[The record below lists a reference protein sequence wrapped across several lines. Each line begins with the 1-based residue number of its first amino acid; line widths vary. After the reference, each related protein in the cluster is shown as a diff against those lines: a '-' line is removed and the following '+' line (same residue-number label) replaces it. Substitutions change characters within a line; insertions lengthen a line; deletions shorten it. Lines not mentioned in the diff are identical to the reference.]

1 MSKELATTSEK
12 GGIVKYDATNNPFL
26 AAASG
31 VGDFFGSR
39 LSFDGNTGQIL
50 IGSKDD
56 ENEMK
61 HGSVLVANLIAAE
74 MGALCWV
81 GGQLV
86 DEVTFPIASGREL
99 PILADLPDHGPYEK
113 DEDGM
118 EEGWQHVY
126 RFQLYSEKDKEGFTF
141 ATSSKSGIRG
151 VKKLLKAFGSK
162 FPLKIGADGQYQYPV
177 IEFTA
182 DSFKIKDK
190 PKLGKKWAPVFNIID
205 WIDAEEALP
214 YFATAASGD
223 DEDDYEDEP
232 KAKGR
237 GRSRDDDSGEK
248 ETKGRGRGRGR
259 AADSGEKE
267 EKSSSRGRGRSRDDD
282 SGEKSSGRGRSR
294 DDDSGEK
301 EETSSRGRG
310 RRAAEDS
317 GEKEETSSR
326 GRGRSRDDDSGEK
339 DSRRSRRD
347 EDSGEK
353 EEESSRNRSRRG
365 ADSGEKEESAGRRTR
380 VRHAEPQDG
389 DDDVDTNVER
399 RTSARARRG
408 RG

>member
-1 MSKELATTSEK
+1 MSKELATTSDK

-50 IGSKDD
+50 IGAKDD

-126 RFQLYSEKDKEGFTF
+126 RFQLYHEKDKEGFTF

-223 DEDDYEDEP
+223 DEDDYDDEP
-232 KAKGR
+232 ETKSRGR
-237 GRSRDDDSGEK
+237 GRGRAVDSGEK
-248 ETKGRGRGRGR
+248 EEKSSSRGRGRGR

-267 EKSSSRGRGRSRDDD
+267 EKSS
-282 SGEKSSGRGRSR
+282 
-294 DDDSGEK
+294 
-301 EETSSRGRG
+301 GRG

-317 GEKEETSSR
+317 GEKEEKSS
-326 GRGRSRDDDSGEK
+326 GRGRSRDDNSGEK
-339 DSRRSRRD
+339 ETRRSRRD
-347 EDSGEK
+347 ENSGEKESTRSRRRSDDSGEK

-365 ADSGEKEESAGRRTR
+365 ADSGEKEETAGRRTR
-380 VRHAEPQDG
+380 VRHADPQDS
-389 DDDVDTNVER
+389 DDDVDSNVER

>member
-1 MSKELATTSEK
+1 MSKELATTSDK

-50 IGSKDD
+50 IGAKDD

-126 RFQLYSEKDKEGFTF
+126 RFQLYSEKGKEGFTF

-177 IEFTA
+177 VEFTA

-223 DEDDYEDEP
+223 DEDDYDDEP
-232 KAKGR
+232 ETKSR

-248 ETKGRGRGRGR
+248 ETKSRGRGRGR
-259 AADSGEKE
+259 AADSGEK
-267 EKSSSRGRGRSRDDD
+267 
-282 SGEKSSGRGRSR
+282 
-294 DDDSGEK
+294 
-301 EETSSRGRG
+301 ETSSRGRG

-339 DSRRSRRD
+339 ETRSSRSRRD
-347 EDSGEK
+347 EDSGEKESTRSRRRSDDSGEK

-365 ADSGEKEESAGRRTR
+365 ADSGDKEESAGRRTR
-380 VRHAEPQDG
+380 VRHADPQDS
-389 DDDVDTNVER
+389 DDDVDSNVER

>member
-1 MSKELATTSEK
+1 MSKELATTSDK

-50 IGSKDD
+50 IGAKDD

-126 RFQLYSEKDKEGFTF
+126 RFQLYHEKDKEGFTF

-223 DEDDYEDEP
+223 DEDDYDDEP
-232 KAKGR
+232 ETKSR

-248 ETKGRGRGRGR
+248 ETR
-259 AADSGEKE
+259 
-267 EKSSSRGRGRSRDDD
+267 SSRSR
-282 SGEKSSGRGRSR
+282 R
-294 DDDSGEK
+294 D
-301 EETSSRGRG
+301 
-310 RRAAEDS
+310 EDS
-317 GEKEETSSR
+317 GEKEST
-326 GRGRSRDDDSGEK
+326 
-339 DSRRSRRD
+339 RSRRRSD
-347 EDSGEK
+347 DSGEK

-365 ADSGEKEESAGRRTR
+365 ADSGDKEETAGRRTR
-380 VRHAEPQDG
+380 VRHADPQDG
-389 DDDVDTNVER
+389 DDDVDENVER

>member
-1 MSKELATTSEK
+1 MSKELATTSDK

-50 IGSKDD
+50 IGAKDD

-126 RFQLYSEKDKEGFTF
+126 RFQLYHEKDKEGFTF

-214 YFATAASGD
+214 YFAATASGD
-223 DEDDYEDEP
+223 DEDDYDDEP
-232 KAKGR
+232 ETKSRGR
-237 GRSRDDDSGEK
+237 GRGRAVDSGEK
-248 ETKGRGRGRGR
+248 SSSRGRGRGR

-267 EKSSSRGRGRSRDDD
+267 EKSS
-282 SGEKSSGRGRSR
+282 
-294 DDDSGEK
+294 
-301 EETSSRGRG
+301 GRG

-317 GEKEETSSR
+317 GEKEEKSS
-326 GRGRSRDDDSGEK
+326 GRGRSRDDNSGEK
-339 DSRRSRRD
+339 ETRRSRRD
-347 EDSGEK
+347 ENSGEKESTRSRRRSDDSGEK

-365 ADSGEKEESAGRRTR
+365 ADSGEKEETAGRRTR
-380 VRHAEPQDG
+380 VRHADPQDG
-389 DDDVDTNVER
+389 DDDVDENVER

>member
-126 RFQLYSEKDKEGFTF
+126 RFQLYSEKGKEGYTF

-232 KAKGR
+232 KPKSR
-237 GRSRDDDSGEK
+237 GRSRDD
-248 ETKGRGRGRGR
+248 
-259 AADSGEKE
+259 DSGEKE

-282 SGEKSSGRGRSR
+282 SGEKAS
-294 DDDSGEK
+294 
-301 EETSSRGRG
+301 GRG

>member
-1 MSKELATTSEK
+1 MSKELATTSDK

-50 IGSKDD
+50 IGAKDD

-126 RFQLYSEKDKEGFTF
+126 RFQLYSEKGKEGYTF

-223 DEDDYEDEP
+223 DEDDYDDESET
-232 KAKGR
+232 KGR
-237 GRSRDDDSGEK
+237 GRSRDADSGEK

-267 EKSSSRGRGRSRDDD
+267 EKSSSRGRGRGRAAD
-282 SGEKSSGRGRSR
+282 SGEKEEKSSGRGRRAAEDSGEKEEKSSGRGRSR

-301 EETSSRGRG
+301 ETRRSRRD
-310 RRAAEDS
+310 EDS
-317 GEKEETSSR
+317 GEKEST
-326 GRGRSRDDDSGEK
+326 
-339 DSRRSRRD
+339 RSRRRSD
-347 EDSGEK
+347 DSGEK

-365 ADSGEKEESAGRRTR
+365 ADSGEKEETAGRRTR
-380 VRHAEPQDG
+380 VRHADPQDG
-389 DDDVDTNVER
+389 DDDVDENVER

>member
-1 MSKELATTSEK
+1 MSKELATTSDK

-50 IGSKDD
+50 IGAKDD

-126 RFQLYSEKDKEGFTF
+126 RFQLYHEKDKEGFTF

-223 DEDDYEDEP
+223 DEDDYDDEP
-232 KAKGR
+232 ETKSRGR
-237 GRSRDDDSGEK
+237 GRGRAVDSGEK
-248 ETKGRGRGRGR
+248 EEKSSSRGRGRGR

-267 EKSSSRGRGRSRDDD
+267 EKSS
-282 SGEKSSGRGRSR
+282 
-294 DDDSGEK
+294 
-301 EETSSRGRG
+301 GRG

-317 GEKEETSSR
+317 GEKEEKSS
-326 GRGRSRDDDSGEK
+326 GRGRSRDDNSGEK
-339 DSRRSRRD
+339 ETRRSRRD
-347 EDSGEK
+347 ENSGEKESTRSRRRSDDSGEK

-365 ADSGEKEESAGRRTR
+365 ADSGEKEETAGRRTR
-380 VRHAEPQDG
+380 VRHADPQDG
-389 DDDVDTNVER
+389 DDDVDENVER

>member
-1 MSKELATTSEK
+1 MSKELATTSDK

-50 IGSKDD
+50 IGAKDD

-126 RFQLYSEKDKEGFTF
+126 RFQLYSEKGKEGYTF

-223 DEDDYEDEP
+223 DEDDYDDEP
-232 KAKGR
+232 
-237 GRSRDDDSGEK
+237 
-248 ETKGRGRGRGR
+248 ETKSRGRGRGR

-267 EKSSSRGRGRSRDDD
+267 EKSSGRGRRAAED
-282 SGEKSSGRGRSR
+282 SGDKEEKSSGRGRSR
-294 DDDSGEK
+294 DDNSGEK
-301 EETSSRGRG
+301 ET
-310 RRAAEDS
+310 
-317 GEKEETSSR
+317 
-326 GRGRSRDDDSGEK
+326 
-339 DSRRSRRD
+339 RRSRRD
-347 EDSGEK
+347 ENSGEKESTRSRRRSDDSGEK

-365 ADSGEKEESAGRRTR
+365 ADSGDKEETAGRRTR
-380 VRHAEPQDG
+380 VRHADPQDG
-389 DDDVDTNVER
+389 DDDVDENVER

>member
-1 MSKELATTSEK
+1 MSKELATTSDK

-50 IGSKDD
+50 IGAKDD

-126 RFQLYSEKDKEGFTF
+126 RFQLYHEKDKEGFTF

-223 DEDDYEDEP
+223 DEDDYDDEP
-232 KAKGR
+232 ETKSRGR
-237 GRSRDDDSGEK
+237 GRGRAVDSGEK
-248 ETKGRGRGRGR
+248 EEKSSSRGRGRGR

-267 EKSSSRGRGRSRDDD
+267 EKSSGRGRRAAED
-282 SGEKSSGRGRSR
+282 SGDKEEKSSGRGRSR
-294 DDDSGEK
+294 DDNSGEK
-301 EETSSRGRG
+301 ETRRSRRD
-310 RRAAEDS
+310 EDS
-317 GEKEETSSR
+317 GEKESS
-326 GRGRSRDDDSGEK
+326 
-339 DSRRSRRD
+339 RSRRRSD
-347 EDSGEK
+347 DSGEK

-365 ADSGEKEESAGRRTR
+365 ADSGEKEETAGRRTR
-380 VRHAEPQDG
+380 VRHADPQDG
-389 DDDVDTNVER
+389 DDDVDENVER

>member
-1 MSKELATTSEK
+1 MSKELTTTSDK

-50 IGSKDD
+50 IGAKDD

-61 HGSVLVANLIAAE
+61 YGSVLVANLIAAE

-126 RFQLYSEKDKEGFTF
+126 RFQLYSEKAKEGYTF

-223 DEDDYEDEP
+223 DEDDYDDEP
-232 KAKGR
+232 EPK
-237 GRSRDDDSGEK
+237 S
-248 ETKGRGRGRGR
+248 RGRGRGR
-259 AADSGEKE
+259 AVDSGEKE
-267 EKSSSRGRGRSRDDD
+267 EKSSSRGRGRGRAAD
-282 SGEKSSGRGRSR
+282 SGEKDEKSSGRGRRAAEDSGDKEEKSSGRGRSR
-294 DDDSGEK
+294 DDNSGEK
-301 EETSSRGRG
+301 ET
-310 RRAAEDS
+310 
-317 GEKEETSSR
+317 
-326 GRGRSRDDDSGEK
+326 
-339 DSRRSRRD
+339 RRSRRD
-347 EDSGEK
+347 ENSGEKESTRSRRRSDDSGEK

-365 ADSGEKEESAGRRTR
+365 ADSGEKEETAGRRTR
-380 VRHAEPQDG
+380 VRHADPQDG
-389 DDDVDTNVER
+389 DDDVDENVER

>member
-1 MSKELATTSEK
+1 MSKELATTSDK

-50 IGSKDD
+50 IGAKDD

-126 RFQLYSEKDKEGFTF
+126 RFQLYHEKDKEGFTF

-223 DEDDYEDEP
+223 DEDDYDDEP
-232 KAKGR
+232 EPKSR
-237 GRSRDDDSGEK
+237 GRSRDEDSGEK
-248 ETKGRGRGRGR
+248 ETKPRGRGRGR

-267 EKSSSRGRGRSRDDD
+267 EKSSSRGRGRGRAAD
-282 SGEKSSGRGRSR
+282 SGEKEEKSSGRGRSR

-301 EETSSRGRG
+301 ETRRSRRD
-310 RRAAEDS
+310 EDS
-317 GEKEETSSR
+317 GEKEST
-326 GRGRSRDDDSGEK
+326 
-339 DSRRSRRD
+339 RSRRRSD
-347 EDSGEK
+347 DSGEK

-365 ADSGEKEESAGRRTR
+365 ADSGDKEETAGRRTR
-380 VRHAEPQDG
+380 VRHADPQDG
-389 DDDVDTNVER
+389 DDDVDENVER

>member
-1 MSKELATTSEK
+1 MSKELATTSDK

-50 IGSKDD
+50 IGAKDD

-126 RFQLYSEKDKEGFTF
+126 RFQLYSEKGKEGYTF

-177 IEFTA
+177 IEFMA

-223 DEDDYEDEP
+223 DEDDYDDEP
-232 KAKGR
+232 ETKSR
-237 GRSRDDDSGEK
+237 GRSRDEDSGEK
-248 ETKGRGRGRGR
+248 ETKPRGRGRGR

-267 EKSSSRGRGRSRDDD
+267 EKSSSRGRGRRRAAED
-282 SGEKSSGRGRSR
+282 SGDKEEKSSGRGRSR
-294 DDDSGEK
+294 DDNSGEK
-301 EETSSRGRG
+301 ETRRSRRD
-310 RRAAEDS
+310 EDS
-317 GEKEETSSR
+317 GEKESS
-326 GRGRSRDDDSGEK
+326 
-339 DSRRSRRD
+339 RSRRRSD
-347 EDSGEK
+347 DSGEK

-365 ADSGEKEESAGRRTR
+365 ADSGEKEETAGRRTR
-380 VRHAEPQDG
+380 VRHADPQDG
-389 DDDVDTNVER
+389 DDDVDENVER

>member
-1 MSKELATTSEK
+1 MSKELATTSDK

-50 IGSKDD
+50 IGAKDD

-126 RFQLYSEKDKEGFTF
+126 RFQLYHEKDKEGFTF

-223 DEDDYEDEP
+223 DEDDYDDEP
-232 KAKGR
+232 ETKSR
-237 GRSRDDDSGEK
+237 GRSRDADSGEK
-248 ETKGRGRGRGR
+248 ETKTRGRGRGRAADSGEKEEKTSSRGRGRGR

-267 EKSSSRGRGRSRDDD
+267 EKSSGRGRRAAED
-282 SGEKSSGRGRSR
+282 SGEKEEKSSGRGRSR

-301 EETSSRGRG
+301 ETRRSRRD
-310 RRAAEDS
+310 EDS
-317 GEKEETSSR
+317 GEKEST
-326 GRGRSRDDDSGEK
+326 
-339 DSRRSRRD
+339 RSRRRSD
-347 EDSGEK
+347 DSGEK

-365 ADSGEKEESAGRRTR
+365 ADSGDKEETAGRRTR
-380 VRHAEPQDG
+380 VRHADPQDG
-389 DDDVDTNVER
+389 DDDVDENVER

>member
-1 MSKELATTSEK
+1 MSKELATTSDK

-50 IGSKDD
+50 IGAKDD

-126 RFQLYSEKDKEGFTF
+126 RFQLYHEKDKEGFTF

-223 DEDDYEDEP
+223 DEDDYDDEP
-232 KAKGR
+232 ETKSRGR
-237 GRSRDDDSGEK
+237 GRGRAVDSGEK
-248 ETKGRGRGRGR
+248 EEKSSSRGRGRGR

-267 EKSSSRGRGRSRDDD
+267 EKSSGRGRRAAED
-282 SGEKSSGRGRSR
+282 SGDKEEKSSGRGRSR
-294 DDDSGEK
+294 DDNSGEK
-301 EETSSRGRG
+301 ET
-310 RRAAEDS
+310 
-317 GEKEETSSR
+317 
-326 GRGRSRDDDSGEK
+326 
-339 DSRRSRRD
+339 RRSRRD
-347 EDSGEK
+347 ENSGEKESTRSRRRSDDSGEK

-365 ADSGEKEESAGRRTR
+365 ADSGDKEETAGRRTR
-380 VRHAEPQDG
+380 VRHADPQDG
-389 DDDVDTNVER
+389 DDDVDENVER

>member
-1 MSKELATTSEK
+1 MSKELATTSDK

-50 IGSKDD
+50 IGAKDD

-126 RFQLYSEKDKEGFTF
+126 RFQLYHEKDKEGFTF

-223 DEDDYEDEP
+223 DEDDYDDEP
-232 KAKGR
+232 EPKSR
-237 GRSRDDDSGEK
+237 GRSRDEDSGEK
-248 ETKGRGRGRGR
+248 ETKPRGRGRGR

-267 EKSSSRGRGRSRDDD
+267 EKSSSRGRGRGRAAD
-282 SGEKSSGRGRSR
+282 SGEKEEKSSGRGRSR
-294 DDDSGEK
+294 D
-301 EETSSRGRG
+301 
-310 RRAAEDS
+310 EDS
-317 GEKEETSSR
+317 GEKET
-326 GRGRSRDDDSGEK
+326 
-339 DSRRSRRD
+339 RRSRRD
-347 EDSGEK
+347 EDSGEKESSRSRRRSDDSGEK

-380 VRHAEPQDG
+380 VRHADPQDG
-389 DDDVDTNVER
+389 DDDVDENVER

>member
-1 MSKELATTSEK
+1 MSKELATTSDK

-50 IGSKDD
+50 IGAKDD

-126 RFQLYSEKDKEGFTF
+126 RFQLYHEKDKEGFTF

-177 IEFTA
+177 VEFTA

-223 DEDDYEDEP
+223 DEDDYDDEP
-232 KAKGR
+232 ETKSR

-248 ETKGRGRGRGR
+248 ETKSRGRGRGR
-259 AADSGEKE
+259 AADSGEK
-267 EKSSSRGRGRSRDDD
+267 
-282 SGEKSSGRGRSR
+282 
-294 DDDSGEK
+294 
-301 EETSSRGRG
+301 ETSSRGRG

-339 DSRRSRRD
+339 ETRSSRSRRD
-347 EDSGEK
+347 EDSGEKESTRSRRRSDDSGEK

-380 VRHAEPQDG
+380 VRHADPQDS
-389 DDDVDTNVER
+389 DDDVDSNVER

>member
-1 MSKELATTSEK
+1 MSKELATTSDK

-50 IGSKDD
+50 IGAKDD

-126 RFQLYSEKDKEGFTF
+126 RFQLYHEKDKEGFTF

-214 YFATAASGD
+214 YFAAAASGD
-223 DEDDYEDEP
+223 DEDDYDDEP
-232 KAKGR
+232 ETKSRGR
-237 GRSRDDDSGEK
+237 GRGRAVDSGEK
-248 ETKGRGRGRGR
+248 SSSRGRGRGR

-267 EKSSSRGRGRSRDDD
+267 EKSS
-282 SGEKSSGRGRSR
+282 
-294 DDDSGEK
+294 
-301 EETSSRGRG
+301 GRG

-317 GEKEETSSR
+317 GEKEEKSS
-326 GRGRSRDDDSGEK
+326 GRGRSRDDNSGEK
-339 DSRRSRRD
+339 ETRRSRRD
-347 EDSGEK
+347 ENSGEKESTRSRRRSDDSGEK

-365 ADSGEKEESAGRRTR
+365 ADSGEKEETAGRRTR
-380 VRHAEPQDG
+380 VRHADPQDG
-389 DDDVDTNVER
+389 DDDVDENVER

>member
-1 MSKELATTSEK
+1 MSKELATTSDK

-50 IGSKDD
+50 IGAKDD

-126 RFQLYSEKDKEGFTF
+126 RFQLYHEKDKEGFTF

-177 IEFTA
+177 VEFTA

-223 DEDDYEDEP
+223 DEDDYDDEP
-232 KAKGR
+232 ETKSR

-248 ETKGRGRGRGR
+248 ETKSRGRGRGR
-259 AADSGEKE
+259 AADSGEK
-267 EKSSSRGRGRSRDDD
+267 
-282 SGEKSSGRGRSR
+282 
-294 DDDSGEK
+294 
-301 EETSSRGRG
+301 ETSSRGRG

-339 DSRRSRRD
+339 ETRSSRSRRD
-347 EDSGEK
+347 EDSGEKESTRSRRRSDDSGEK

-365 ADSGEKEESAGRRTR
+365 ADSGDKEESAGRRTR
-380 VRHAEPQDG
+380 VRHADPQDS
-389 DDDVDTNVER
+389 DDDVDSNVER

>member
-1 MSKELATTSEK
+1 MSKELATTSDK

-50 IGSKDD
+50 IGAKDD

-126 RFQLYSEKDKEGFTF
+126 RFQLYHEKDKEGFTF

-223 DEDDYEDEP
+223 DEDDYDDEP
-232 KAKGR
+232 ETKSRGR
-237 GRSRDDDSGEK
+237 GRGRAVDSGEK
-248 ETKGRGRGRGR
+248 SSSRGRGRGR

-267 EKSSSRGRGRSRDDD
+267 EKSSGRGRRAAED
-282 SGEKSSGRGRSR
+282 SGDKEEKSSGRGRSR
-294 DDDSGEK
+294 DDNSGEK
-301 EETSSRGRG
+301 ET
-310 RRAAEDS
+310 
-317 GEKEETSSR
+317 
-326 GRGRSRDDDSGEK
+326 
-339 DSRRSRRD
+339 RRSRRD
-347 EDSGEK
+347 ENSGEKESTRSRRRSDDSGEK

-365 ADSGEKEESAGRRTR
+365 ADSGDKEETAGRRTR
-380 VRHAEPQDG
+380 VRHADPQDG
-389 DDDVDTNVER
+389 DDDVDENVER

>member
-1 MSKELATTSEK
+1 MSKELATTSDK

-50 IGSKDD
+50 IGAKDD

-126 RFQLYSEKDKEGFTF
+126 RFQLYHEKDKEGFTF

-223 DEDDYEDEP
+223 DEDDYDDEP
-232 KAKGR
+232 EPKSRGR
-237 GRSRDDDSGEK
+237 GRGRAVDSGEK
-248 ETKGRGRGRGR
+248 EEKSSSRGRGRGR

-267 EKSSSRGRGRSRDDD
+267 EKSS
-282 SGEKSSGRGRSR
+282 
-294 DDDSGEK
+294 
-301 EETSSRGRG
+301 GRG

-317 GEKEETSSR
+317 GEKEEKSS
-326 GRGRSRDDDSGEK
+326 GRGRSRDDNSGEK
-339 DSRRSRRD
+339 ETRRSRRD
-347 EDSGEK
+347 ENSGEKESTRSRRRSDDSGEK

-365 ADSGEKEESAGRRTR
+365 ADSGDKEETAGRRTR
-380 VRHAEPQDG
+380 VRHADPQDG
-389 DDDVDTNVER
+389 DDDVDENVER

>member
-1 MSKELATTSEK
+1 MSKELATTSDK

-50 IGSKDD
+50 IGAKDD

-126 RFQLYSEKDKEGFTF
+126 RFQLYHEKDKEGFTF

-223 DEDDYEDEP
+223 DEDDYDDEP
-232 KAKGR
+232 ETKSRGR
-237 GRSRDDDSGEK
+237 GRGRAVDSGEK
-248 ETKGRGRGRGR
+248 EEKSSSRGRGRGR

-267 EKSSSRGRGRSRDDD
+267 EKSSGRGRRAAED
-282 SGEKSSGRGRSR
+282 SGEKEEKSSGRGRSR

-301 EETSSRGRG
+301 ETRRSRRD
-310 RRAAEDS
+310 EDS
-317 GEKEETSSR
+317 GEKEST
-326 GRGRSRDDDSGEK
+326 
-339 DSRRSRRD
+339 RSRRRSD
-347 EDSGEK
+347 DSGEK

-365 ADSGEKEESAGRRTR
+365 ADSGDKEETAGRRTR
-380 VRHAEPQDG
+380 VRHADPQDG
-389 DDDVDTNVER
+389 DDDVDENVER